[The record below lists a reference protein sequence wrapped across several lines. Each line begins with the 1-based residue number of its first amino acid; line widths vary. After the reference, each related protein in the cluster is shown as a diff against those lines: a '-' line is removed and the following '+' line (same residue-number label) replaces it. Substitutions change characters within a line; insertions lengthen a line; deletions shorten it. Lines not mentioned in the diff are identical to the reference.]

1 MSPDPTMSERRRV
14 RTLALTLIFAV
25 TVMATACVAEE
36 SESTSEPETSAPTTT
51 ATMAPTTAALPL
63 QTLSAAD
70 AGLPWW
76 NDRVFYEVFVRSF
89 ADSDGDG
96 IGDLAGL
103 TERLDYLNDGDPST
117 TSDLGVTGIW
127 LMPIFE
133 SPSYHGYDVI
143 DYGAIE
149 SDYGTIEDFEA
160 LLDAAH
166 DRGIAVIIDLVINHS
181 SVRHPWFVESQV
193 HGSPLADWYIWEV
206 DEPGWR
212 GPWGQEVW
220 HSDAGEYYY
229 GIFWEGM
236 PDLNLTNEA
245 VTDEMHDI
253 ARFWLDE
260 VGVDGYR
267 LDAAR
272 HLIEDGPIQTDT
284 PETHGW
290 LADFRS
296 EMHGLVPESLILG
309 EVWSDTETIASYLPD
324 SLDLAFEFALSEA
337 FIDAMTQWDAEPLV
351 EAQQAALEAY
361 PNGQFAPFLTNHDMD
376 RIMSQLGGTPERARL
391 AATWLLTAPGTPFV
405 YYGEEIGME
414 GEKPDEDIR
423 TPMAWTGES
432 PSVGFSD
439 AIPWQAPDLSF
450 GEANV
455 DDQID
460 DPDSLL
466 SLYRDLIHFRNESP
480 ALRFGETI
488 LLDTGHPSVYAAL
501 RVGDSEQVLTILNL
515 SGRPVTDYSIDMSSL
530 SSSETRTTSVVVGA
544 DSVEPIAGD
553 PYRPVPALEP
563 FDALVVLFSVQG

>member
-1 MSPDPTMSERRRV
+1 MADP
-14 RTLALTLIFAV
+14 APPP
-25 TVMATACVAEE
+25 
-36 SESTSEPETSAPTTT
+36 ESTAPAPTTT
-51 ATMAPTTAALPL
+51 ATT
-63 QTLSAAD
+63 SAVEWTSATD
-70 AGLPWW
+70 VGLPWW

-117 TSDLGVTGIW
+117 TTDLGVTGIW

-133 SPSYHGYDVI
+133 SPSYHGYDVV
-143 DYGAIE
+143 DYRAIE
-149 SDYGTIEDFEA
+149 SDYGSVEDLEA

-181 SVRHPWFVESQV
+181 SVRHPWFVESQN
-193 HGSPLADWYIWEV
+193 HESPRADWYIWET
-206 DEPGWR
+206 DDPGWP

-220 HSDAGEYYY
+220 HPDAEEYYY

-236 PDLNLTNEA
+236 PDLNLANED
-245 VTDEMHDI
+245 VTEEMLDI

-284 PETHGW
+284 PQTHAW
-290 LADFRS
+290 LADFRT
-296 EMHGLVPESLILG
+296 EMHTLASDALILG
-309 EVWSDTETIASYLPD
+309 EVWSDTETISSYLPD

-337 FIDAMTQWDAEPLV
+337 FLDAMTRWEAEPLV
-351 EAQQAALEAY
+351 VAQEAVLAAY
-361 PNGQFAPFLTNHDMD
+361 PEGQFAPFLTNHDMD

-391 AATWLLTAPGTPFV
+391 AATWLLTAPGAPFV

-414 GEKPDEDIR
+414 GEKPDEGIR
-423 TPMAWTGES
+423 TPMAWTGEP

-450 GEANV
+450 GDANV
-455 DDQID
+455 ADQTN
-460 DPDSLL
+460 DPGSLL

-480 ALRFGETI
+480 ALRFGETT
-488 LLDTGHPSVYAAL
+488 LLDTGHPSVYAVL
-501 RVGDSEQVLTILNL
+501 RVEESESVLTILNL
-515 SGRPVTDYSIDMSSL
+515 SGRPVSEYSIDL
-530 SSSETRTTSVVVGA
+530 SSFPSTDGTATTLIVGA
-544 DSVEPIAGD
+544 DSREPSVGQS
-553 PYRPVPALEP
+553 YRPIPTLEP
-563 FDALVVLFSVQG
+563 FDALVIQLRVQG

>member
-1 MSPDPTMSERRRV
+1 MVLGLVMAVSA
-14 RTLALTLIFAV
+14 ALTSCGPPMVDPAPPP
-25 TVMATACVAEE
+25 
-36 SESTSEPETSAPTTT
+36 ESTAAAPSTATTAPPPAEPESAT
-51 ATMAPTTAALPL
+51 
-63 QTLSAAD
+63 D
-70 AGLPWW
+70 VGLPWW

-117 TSDLGVTGIW
+117 ATDLGVTGLW

-133 SPSYHGYDVI
+133 SPSYHGYDVV
-143 DYGAIE
+143 DYRAIE
-149 SDYGTIEDFEA
+149 SDYGSVEDLEA

-181 SVRHPWFVESQV
+181 SVRHPWFVESQD
-193 HGSPLADWYIWEV
+193 HEAPRADWYVWEV
-206 DEPGWR
+206 DDPGWQ

-220 HSDAGEYYY
+220 HSDAEEYYY

-236 PDLNLTNEA
+236 PDLNLTNVD
-245 VTDEMHDI
+245 VTEEMLDI
-253 ARFWLDE
+253 ARFWLDD

-284 PETHGW
+284 PQTHAW
-290 LADFRS
+290 LADFRT
-296 EMHGLVPESLILG
+296 EMHAVASDALILG
-309 EVWSDTETIASYLPD
+309 EVWSDTETISSYLPD

-337 FIDAMTQWDAEPLV
+337 FIEAMTRWEAEPLV
-351 EAQQAALEAY
+351 VAQEAALAAY
-361 PNGQFAPFLTNHDMD
+361 PLGQFAPFLTNHDMD
-376 RIMSQLGGTPERARL
+376 RIMSQLGGIPERARL
-391 AATWLLTAPGTPFV
+391 AAIWLLTAPGAPFV

-450 GEANV
+450 GDANV
-455 DDQID
+455 ADQTID
-460 DPDSLL
+460 PESLL

-488 LLDTGHPSVYAAL
+488 LLDTGHPSVYALL
-501 RVGDSEQVLTILNL
+501 RATDSESVLTILNL
-515 SGRPVTDYSIDMSSL
+515 SGRPVSDYSIDVSRVL
-530 SSSETRTTSVVVGA
+530 SATAMTTSVVVGA
-544 DSVEPIAGD
+544 DSVEPFIGEA
-553 PYRPVPALEP
+553 YRPAPTLEP
-563 FDALVVLFSVQG
+563 FDALVVQLRVQR

>member
-1 MSPDPTMSERRRV
+1 MV
-14 RTLALTLIFAV
+14 AA
-25 TVMATACVAEE
+25 ACVAED
-36 SESTSEPETSAPTTT
+36 SGPTSTVETSAPPPATTT
-51 ATMAPTTAALPL
+51 TTTTTIPL
-63 QTLSAAD
+63 GPLSAVD
-70 AGLPWW
+70 VGLPWW

-117 TSDLGVTGIW
+117 TTDLGVTGIW
-127 LMPIFE
+127 LMPVFE
-133 SPSYHGYDVI
+133 SPSYHGYDVV
-143 DYGAIE
+143 DYRAIE
-149 SDYGTIEDFEA
+149 SDYGTVEDLEA

-181 SVRHPWFVESQV
+181 SVGHPWFVESQD
-193 HGSPLADWYIWEV
+193 HGSPRADWYVWET
-206 DEPGWR
+206 DDPGWL

-220 HSDAGEYYY
+220 HPDAEEYYY

-236 PDLNLTNEA
+236 PDLNLTNED
-245 VTDEMHDI
+245 VTEEMLDI

-284 PETHGW
+284 PQTHAW
-290 LADFRS
+290 LADFRA
-296 EMHGLVPESLILG
+296 EMHTLASDALIVG
-309 EVWSDTETIASYLPD
+309 EVWSDTETISSYLPD

-337 FIDAMTQWDAEPLV
+337 FLDAMTRWEAHPLV
-351 EAQQAALEAY
+351 VAQEEALAAY
-361 PNGQFAPFLTNHDMD
+361 PEGQFAPFLTNHDMD

-450 GEANV
+450 GDANV
-455 DDQID
+455 ADQTN
-460 DPDSLL
+460 DPGSLL

-488 LLDTGHPSVYAAL
+488 LLDPGHPSVYSVL
-501 RVGDSEQVLTILNL
+501 RVADSESVLTILNL
-515 SGRPVTDYSIDMSSL
+515 SGRPVSEYSIDL
-530 SSSETRTTSVVVGA
+530 SSFLSTDETVTTVIVGA
-544 DSVEPIAGD
+544 ESSEPFVVDS
-553 PYRPVPALEP
+553 YRPLPTLAP
-563 FDALVVLFSVQG
+563 FDAVVVQLRAQG